1 MAVNQF
7 PPGLDIGNEHHPLSG
22 VFNILKR
29 MVHTDA
35 YVAWDAFRA
44 GYNMHTVRAW
54 DVEEVPESRVPPYFA
69 ATSIRSLQG
78 LHGNTRVGGGDAF
91 PLTLT
96 GRVYNLLY
104 SLGPRHLLVDTSV
117 QHQLKTNLG
126 SRPVRVQRSH
136 ALP

>member
-91 PLTLT
+91 PFNPYGTGVQPLVQPRSASLT
-96 GRVYNLLY
+96 R
-104 SLGPRHLLVDTSV
+104 RHVSAASA
-117 QHQLKTNLG
+117 KNKFG
-126 SRPVRVQRSH
+126 FSSCKG
-136 ALP
+136 